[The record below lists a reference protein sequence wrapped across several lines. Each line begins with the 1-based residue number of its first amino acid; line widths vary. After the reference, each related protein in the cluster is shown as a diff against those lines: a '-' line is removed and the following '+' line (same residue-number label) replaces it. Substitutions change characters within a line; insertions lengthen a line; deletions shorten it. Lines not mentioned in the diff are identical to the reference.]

1 MSKNKEEEII
11 FKIITIGNSGVGKTS
26 IIRRYVYQTYEPQT
40 SSTVGL
46 SFAFKDILLENGIK
60 IKLKI
65 IDTAGEEKYQSLCKS
80 YFKNAEGVFFVFAL
94 NEIKTFKDI
103 NEWIKLF
110 NENNTNPNIQKILLG
125 NKSDLNDNIEVNDE
139 LIEDFLKNNE
149 EFSYKKVSAA
159 DNKNIDEAF
168 QEIGEKIFKNYK
180 QKEQNSLKLEQTKK
194 KIKKN
199 AFVYLIIFSDYKY

>member
-11 FKIITIGNSGVGKTS
+11 FKIISIGNSGVGKTS

-103 NEWIKLF
+103 NEWIKIF

-168 QEIGEKIFKNYK
+168 KEIGEKIFQNYK
-180 QKEQNSLKLEQTKK
+180 QEEQKSLKLGKK
-194 KIKKN
+194 KRKK
-199 AFVYLIIFSDYKY
+199 